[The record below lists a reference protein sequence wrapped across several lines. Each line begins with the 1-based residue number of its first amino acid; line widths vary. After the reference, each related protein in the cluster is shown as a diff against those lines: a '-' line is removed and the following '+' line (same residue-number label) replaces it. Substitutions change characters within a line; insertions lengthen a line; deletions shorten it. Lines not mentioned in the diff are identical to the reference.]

1 MPVYDVIVNS
11 ERVAAGDTRVR
22 EGTRPRVVVG
32 IAAPLEP
39 ELVTRITLADERL
52 DVRYQP
58 ELCPPHQV
66 PREQHQSVDFH
77 RTEAQRARWTKM
89 LSDAEIV
96 FGVPDDSPDALADLV
111 RTSPGLAWVQTTSE
125 GSSES
130 VRSARLT
137 AEELERVRFT
147 GAPGVHAV
155 PLAEFAMFGVLAF
168 AKQLPRLLADA
179 RSQRFDHYLMNELA
193 GQTLLVIGLGPAGV
207 EVARLGSAFG
217 MHVSG
222 VNRTGRGTVPGVE
235 TIRPPRFLGD
245 LLPTAHAVVI
255 TLPLTEKTKGMIG
268 AQAISRMRAD
278 AVLVNVGH
286 GAVIDEQALIEGLQ
300 KGQPAAAVLDRFAIE
315 PLPTDSPL
323 WTMPNVLISPHTA
336 ALSGRENE
344 RVVALFAENLQRYLR
359 GDELLGLMEPA
370 TLC

>member
-1 MPVYDVIVNS
+1 MWG
-11 ERVAAGDTRVR
+11 E
-22 EGTRPRVVVG
+22 TRPRVVVA
-32 IAAPLEP
+32 IATPLEP
-39 ELVTRITLADERL
+39 ELVTRIKLVDERL
-52 DVRYQP
+52 YVRYQP
-58 ELCPPHQV
+58 DLCPPHHV
-66 PREQHQSVDFH
+66 PHEQHRSVDFH
-77 RTEAQRARWTKM
+77 RTEAQQSRWKKM
-89 LSDAEIV
+89 LNDAEIV
-96 FGVPDDSPDALADLV
+96 FGVPDDSPSVLVDLAK
-111 RTSPGLAWVQTTSE
+111 TNPGLTWVQTTAEAS
-125 GSSES
+125 GES

-168 AKQLPRLLADA
+168 AKQLPRLLTDA
-179 RSQRFDHYLMNELA
+179 RSRRFDHYVMNELA
-193 GQTLLVIGLGPAGV
+193 GQTLLVIGLGPVGV
-207 EVARLGSAFG
+207 EVARLGHAFG

-255 TLPLTEKTKGMIG
+255 TLPLTEQTRGMIN

-286 GAVIDEQALIEGLQ
+286 GAVIDEHALIEGLE
-300 KGQPAAAVLDRFAIE
+300 KGQPAAAVLDCFAIE
-315 PLPTDSPL
+315 PLPADSPL

-344 RVVALFAENLQRYLR
+344 RVVAFFIENLQRYLR
-359 GDELLGLMEPA
+359 GEELLGLMEPA
-370 TLC
+370 ALC